1 MNENKE
7 LVWIKSSFS
16 GANGSCVELAAAGD
30 VILLRNSNTP
40 EQGVIRFTGAE
51 MTAFVAG
58 CRAGEFDDLGG

>member
-16 GANGSCVELAAAGD
+16 GANGSCVELAEAGD
-30 VILLRNSNTP
+30 AILLRNSNSP

-51 MTAFVAG
+51 VAAFIAG
-58 CRAGEFDDLGG
+58 CRAGEFDNFSR